1 MAVQSLEN
9 DYAKRNPLDLLEE
22 IIRQN
27 KWPFSRTSEK
37 ELVVR
42 FSGNLCEYNLCF
54 GWVSSCNSMQFS
66 SSYDLKVPKRKIEK
80 VALLMCLIN
89 DRLIMGNF
97 NLNSAQ
103 GELSYRY
110 TIPLRGLQSAS
121 VEQLE
126 DIIDYALSESE
137 RYYSSFQYIIWG
149 EGDPRNAL
157 QSAILETVGE
167 A

>member
-54 GWVSSCNSMQFS
+54 GWVSSCSSMQFS
-66 SSYDLKVPKRKIEK
+66 SSYDLKVPKNHFNRSAFATNSARSQKSK
-80 VALLMCLIN
+80 LSLALLSIFL
-89 DRLIMGNF
+89 
-97 NLNSAQ
+97 
-103 GELSYRY
+103 
-110 TIPLRGLQSAS
+110 
-121 VEQLE
+121 
-126 DIIDYALSESE
+126 
-137 RYYSSFQYIIWG
+137 
-149 EGDPRNAL
+149 
-157 QSAILETVGE
+157 
-167 A
+167 

>member
-9 DYAKRNPLDLLEE
+9 DYVKKNPLDLLEE
-22 IIRQN
+22 IVRQN

-54 GWVSSCNSMQFS
+54 GWISSCSSMQFS
-66 SSYDLKVPKRKIEK
+66 SSYDFKVPESKIDK
-80 VALLMCLIN
+80 VSLLMCLIN
-89 DRLIMGNF
+89 DRLIIGHF
-97 NLNSAQ
+97 NLSSHR

-110 TIPLRGLQSAS
+110 TVLLRGLQSAS

-137 RYYSSFQYIIWG
+137 RYYSSFQHIIWG
-149 EGDPRNAL
+149 NQDPKNAL

>member
-9 DYAKRNPLDLLEE
+9 DYTKKNPLDLLEE
-22 IIRQN
+22 IVKQN
-27 KWPFSRTSEK
+27 RWPFSRTSEK
-37 ELVVR
+37 ELVAR
-42 FSGNLCEYNLCF
+42 FSGNFCEYNLCF
-54 GWVSSCNSMQFS
+54 GWVSTCSSMQFS
-66 SSYDLKVPKRKIEK
+66 CSYDLRVPERKIDK
-80 VALLMCLIN
+80 VSLLICLIN
-89 DRLIMGNF
+89 DRLVMGHF
-97 NLNSAQ
+97 NLSPHQ

-126 DIIDYALSESE
+126 DIVDYALSESE
-137 RYYSSFQYIIWG
+137 RYYSSFQHIMWG
-149 EGDPRNAL
+149 GGDPNKAL